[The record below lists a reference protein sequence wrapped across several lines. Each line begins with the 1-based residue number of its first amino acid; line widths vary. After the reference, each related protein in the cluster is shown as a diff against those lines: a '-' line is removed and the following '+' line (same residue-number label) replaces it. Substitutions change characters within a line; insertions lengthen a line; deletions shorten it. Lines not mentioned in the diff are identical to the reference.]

1 MNNILTNSFWF
12 DKDLYESKYQLPINK
27 RKIADLK
34 DIKDWKAFIGYSN
47 NIDDI
52 YKNIEE

>member
-47 NIDDI
+47 NMDDI